1 MVMKILGGG
10 ISGILI
16 LIGILNFINVM
27 ITGVNVRLKEFAV
40 MESVGMTKKQIKK
53 MLTFEGAYYASI
65 TTLFIFTLGIGI
77 IYGIAELTKKIAD
90 YAEFVFPTVPLL
102 TLVVFIFLV
111 CLITPGVVFETSSKK
126 SVIERIRETEN

>member
-1 MVMKILGGG
+1 
-10 ISGILI
+10 
-16 LIGILNFINVM
+16 
-27 ITGVNVRLKEFAV
+27 
-40 MESVGMTKKQIKK
+40 MESIGMTKKQIKK
-53 MLTFEGAYYASI
+53 MLAFEGAYYASI
-65 TTLFIFTLGIGI
+65 TTLFIFTLGMGI

-102 TLVVFIFLV
+102 ILIVFIFLV